1 MEIEFRIALVARD
14 LHTGN
19 FRKRQTLLDQMVC
32 AIGEKVTNLGAGNN
46 DTHASMNC

>member
-19 FRKRQTLLDQMVC
+19 FRKRQTDKRYWTKWFVQSV
-32 AIGEKVTNLGAGNN
+32 KR
-46 DTHASMNC
+46 